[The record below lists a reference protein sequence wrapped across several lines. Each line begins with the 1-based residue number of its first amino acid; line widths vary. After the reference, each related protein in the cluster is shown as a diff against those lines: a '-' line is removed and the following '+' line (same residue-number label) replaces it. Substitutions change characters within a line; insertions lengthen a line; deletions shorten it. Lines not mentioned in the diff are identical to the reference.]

1 MASKICVPCDFGIE
15 NMYDPF
21 HGNVNIEFADETK
34 IKVNSLILS
43 WNSATFCYFF
53 NELRLENVEI
63 KDFTKEAVIFYLESL
78 YSGDIKLEK
87 GLFRELYKLS
97 VVFKTNWL
105 SERCTEYFYQ
115 LCESLSNEF
124 EDLCFVFSEALY
136 AYNTLKND
144 DLMDMVV
151 DRFSKIKN
159 IASIFVERYLK
170 ETFSSTS
177 SVTLDNLL
185 LICAEDCVPVL
196 RSLKEHLVNGEIDDT
211 ARSLLTNPKI
221 VECLADN
228 VDVYEEMLELLAIKC
243 GNMTGDELKDELK
256 MLTNLNVSVIRA
268 TRRLSSTRS
277 KQVVPVKDIPNLF
290 HHYEVFNEMSDEEIL
305 QKLSYIPNISIFMVV
320 ELCYLDE
327 FESVRDKVLQNLTQI
342 FASKSLCRVPSRF
355 IQSFYVPDKLSKLP
369 QLVISEDDT
378 AVIVGTA
385 TSLRELVSTSKLYKF
400 YFQHP
405 AAPQCEKH
413 TECGFML
420 KVTPSSKEEDGK
432 FNIQPVTEESEY
444 PAGIHCHSEVIS
456 AAHMHLVMEVKYSNN
471 RWCTD
476 YHCISWK
483 GRPEYSAERGVEC
496 DGVVLGNANV
506 RLVVYYDIRD
516 IK

>member
-1 MASKICVPCDFGIE
+1 MVSKISVPCDFGIE

-63 KDFTKEAVIFYLESL
+63 KDFTKEAVILYLESL
-78 YSGDIKLEK
+78 YSGDLKLEK

-136 AYNTLKND
+136 ANNTLKNG

-151 DRFSKIKN
+151 DRFSKIEN
-159 IASIFVERYLK
+159 IANKFVERYLK

-185 LICAEDCVPVL
+185 LICAEDYVPVL
-196 RSLKEHLVNGEIDDT
+196 RSLKEHLVRGEIDDT
-211 ARSLLTNPKI
+211 TRSLLTNPEI

-228 VDVYEEMLELLAIKC
+228 LDIYEEIFELLVNKS
-243 GNMTGDELKDELK
+243 GNMAGDELKNESK
-256 MLTNLNVSVIRA
+256 MLTNLNFSVIKA
-268 TRRLSSTRS
+268 TRSFSRTLS
-277 KQVVPVKDIPNLF
+277 KQDVPVKDIPNLF
-290 HHYEVFNEMSDEEIL
+290 HDYNVFNELSDEEKIHISAFMIVDLCRLTGLKSDIVREIL
-305 QKLSYIPNISIFMVV
+305 QNIT
-320 ELCYLDE
+320 
-327 FESVRDKVLQNLTQI
+327 RT
-342 FASKSLCRVPSRF
+342 LCRVPSRYF
-355 IQSFYVPDKLSKLP
+355 ESFFDNKLP
-369 QLVISEDDT
+369 KTFLSEDDT
-378 AVIVGTA
+378 ACIVGKELTKKKLVT
-385 TSLRELVSTSKLYKF
+385 TSELYKF

-405 AAPQCEKH
+405 AAPLCEKH

-420 KVTPSSKEEDGK
+420 KVTPCSRWETGK
-432 FNIQPVTEESEY
+432 FNIQLVTEESEH
-444 PAGIHCHSEVIS
+444 PADIHCHSEVIS
-456 AAHMHLVMEVKYSNN
+456 AAHIHLVVEEYCNN
-471 RWCTD
+471 RW
-476 YHCISWK
+476 YNWCISWRGK
-483 GRPEYSAERGVEC
+483 LEYSEEKG
-496 DGVVLGNANV
+496 GVVWGGLFCDDTIV

>member
-1 MASKICVPCDFGIE
+1 MASKISVPCDFGIE

-43 WNSATFCYFF
+43 WNSAKFCYFF

-63 KDFTKEAVIFYLESL
+63 KDFTKEAVILYLESL
-78 YSGDIKLEK
+78 YSGDLKLEK

-97 VVFKTNWL
+97 VVFKTKWL

-136 AYNTLKND
+136 ANNTLKNG

-151 DRFSKIKN
+151 DRFSKIEN
-159 IASIFVERYLK
+159 VANTFVERYLK

-185 LICAEDCVPVL
+185 LICAEDYVPVL
-196 RSLKEHLVNGEIDDT
+196 RSLKEHLVGGEIDDT
-211 ARSLLTNPKI
+211 TRSLLTNPEI
-221 VECLADN
+221 AECLADN
-228 VDVYEEMLELLAIKC
+228 LDIYEEIFELLVIKS
-243 GNMTGDELKDELK
+243 GNMAGDELKDESK
-256 MLTNLNVSVIRA
+256 MLTNLNLSVIRA
-268 TRRLSSTRS
+268 TRSPSRTLS
-277 KQVVPVKDIPNLF
+277 KQDIPVKDIPNLF
-290 HHYEVFNEMSDEEIL
+290 HDYNVLNGLSDEEKI
-305 QKLSYIPNISIFMVV
+305 QKLSTMPNISAFMIVD
-320 ELCYLDE
+320 LFRLTGLPTTNI
-327 FESVRDKVLQNLTQI
+327 VREVLQNITRT
-342 FASKSLCRVPSRF
+342 LCRVPSRF
-355 IQSFYVPDKLSKLP
+355 FETSSFNHVLYKLDKTF
-369 QLVISEDDT
+369 ISEDDT
-378 AVIVGTA
+378 ACIVGTESTKNKLVT
-385 TSLRELVSTSKLYKF
+385 TSELYKF

-405 AAPQCEKH
+405 AAPLCEKH

-420 KVTPSSKEEDGK
+420 KVTPCLKYEVGN
-432 FNIQPVTEESEY
+432 FYIQLVTKESEY
-444 PAGIHCHSEVIS
+444 PADIHCHSEVIS
-456 AAHMHLVMEVKYSNN
+456 AAHIHLVVERYCNN
-471 RWCTD
+471 RW
-476 YHCISWK
+476 YNWLISWRGK
-483 GRPEYSAERGVEC
+483 PEYSEEKG
-496 DGVVLGNANV
+496 GVVWGGLLCDNTIV

>member
-1 MASKICVPCDFGIE
+1 MVSKISVPCDFGIE

-63 KDFTKEAVIFYLESL
+63 KDFTKEAVILYLESL
-78 YSGDIKLEK
+78 YSGDLNLEK

-97 VVFKTNWL
+97 VVFKTKWL

-136 AYNTLKND
+136 ADHTLKNG

-151 DRFSKIKN
+151 DRFSKIEH
-159 IASIFVERYLK
+159 IANKFVERYLK

-185 LICAEDCVPVL
+185 LICAEDYVPVL
-196 RSLKEHLVNGEIDDT
+196 RSLKEDLVRGEIDDT
-211 ARSLLTNPKI
+211 TRSLLTNPEI

-228 VDVYEEMLELLAIKC
+228 LDIFEEIFELLVVKS
-243 GNMTGDELKDELK
+243 GNMAGDELKDELK
-256 MLTNLNVSVIRA
+256 MLTNLSFSVIRA
-268 TRRLSSTRS
+268 TRSPSRTLS
-277 KQVVPVKDIPNLF
+277 KQDVSVKDIPNLF
-290 HHYEVFNEMSDEEIL
+290 HDDNVFNELSDEEKI
-305 QKLSYIPNISIFMVV
+305 QKLSTMPNISVFMIVDLFCLIV
-320 ELCYLDE
+320 
-327 FESVRDKVLQNLTQI
+327 FKANIVREVLQNITRT
-342 FASKSLCRVPSRF
+342 LCRVPSRF
-355 IQSFYVPDKLSKLP
+355 FETSSYDHVLYKLP
-369 QLVISEDDT
+369 KTFLSEDDT
-378 AVIVGTA
+378 ACIVGTESTEQKLVT
-385 TSLRELVSTSKLYKF
+385 TSELYKF

-405 AAPQCEKH
+405 AAPLCEKH

-420 KVTPSSKEEDGK
+420 KVTPCSRWETGK
-432 FNIQPVTEESEY
+432 FNIQLVTEESEY
-444 PAGIHCHSEVIS
+444 PADIHCHSEVIS
-456 AAHMHLVMEVKYSNN
+456 AAHMHLVVEYCNDRWYNRCYSW
-471 RWCTD
+471 RG
-476 YHCISWK
+476 K
-483 GRPEYSAERGVEC
+483 PEYREEKG
-496 DGVVLGNANV
+496 GVVWGGMLCDDTIV

>member
-1 MASKICVPCDFGIE
+1 MASKISVPCDFGIE

-63 KDFTKEAVIFYLESL
+63 KDFTKEAVILYLESL
-78 YSGDIKLEK
+78 YSGDLKLEK

-136 AYNTLKND
+136 ANNTLKNG

-151 DRFSKIKN
+151 DRFCKIEN
-159 IASIFVERYLK
+159 IANKFVERYLK

-185 LICAEDCVPVL
+185 LICAEDYVPVL
-196 RSLKEHLVNGEIDDT
+196 RSLKEHLVRGEIDDT
-211 ARSLLTNPKI
+211 TRSLLTNPEI

-228 VDVYEEMLELLAIKC
+228 LDIYEEIFELLVNKS
-243 GNMTGDELKDELK
+243 GNMAGDELKDESK
-256 MLTNLNVSVIRA
+256 MLTNLNFSVIRA
-268 TRRLSSTRS
+268 TRSPSRTLS
-277 KQVVPVKDIPNLF
+277 KQDVPVKDIPNLF
-290 HHYEVFNEMSDEEIL
+290 HDHNVLNGFSDEEKI
-305 QKLSYIPNISIFMVV
+305 QKLSSMPNISVFMIVD
-320 ELCYLDE
+320 LFRLIGLN
-327 FESVRDKVLQNLTQI
+327 SNIVREVLQNITRT
-342 FASKSLCRVPSRF
+342 LCRVPSRYF
-355 IQSFYVPDKLSKLP
+355 ETFFYNHVLYKLDKTF
-369 QLVISEDDT
+369 ISEDDT
-378 AVIVGTA
+378 AVVVGTNTTLVQLVT
-385 TSLRELVSTSKLYKF
+385 TSELYKF

-405 AAPQCEKH
+405 AAPLCEKH

-420 KVTPSSKEEDGK
+420 KVTPCSRWETGK
-432 FNIQPVTEESEY
+432 FNIELVTEESEY
-444 PAGIHCHSEVIS
+444 PADFHCHIEVIS
-456 AAHMHLVMEVKYSNN
+456 AAHMHLVVEYYYNDRWNN
-471 RWCTD
+471 WCF
-476 YHCISWK
+476 SWRGK
-483 GRPEYSAERGVEC
+483 PEYSVERG
-496 DGVVLGNANV
+496 GVVWGGMLCDDITA

>member
-1 MASKICVPCDFGIE
+1 MASKICVPCDFGIQ

-63 KDFTKEAVIFYLESL
+63 KDFTKEAVILYLESL
-78 YSGDIKLEK
+78 YSGDLKLEK

-115 LCESLSNEF
+115 LCESISNEF

-136 AYNTLKND
+136 TYNTLKNG
-144 DLMDMVV
+144 DLMHMVV
-151 DRFSKIKN
+151 DRFSKIEN

-177 SVTLDNLL
+177 SVTLDNLM

-196 RSLKEHLVNGEIDDT
+196 RSLKEHLVNGEIDANT
-211 ARSLLTNPKI
+211 RSLLTDSQI

-228 VDVYEEMLELLAIKC
+228 PDIYEEMFELLAIKS
-243 GNMTGDELKDELK
+243 GNDFK
-256 MLTNLNVSVIRA
+256 MLTNLNFSVIRA
-268 TRRLSSTRS
+268 TRSPSRTLS
-277 KQVVPVKDIPNLF
+277 KQIVPVKEIPNLF
-290 HHYEVFNEMSDEEIL
+290 HDCEVFNKLSDEEIL
-305 QKLSYIPNISIFMVV
+305 QKLSSMQNISIFMVV
-320 ELCYLDE
+320 ELCYMYE
-327 FESVRDKVLQNLTQI
+327 FQSVRDKVLQNITQI
-342 FASKSLCRVPSRF
+342 FASKSLCRVPNRF
-355 IQSFYVPDKLSKLP
+355 IQRFLNPGVLSKLP
-369 QLVISEDDT
+369 QSVISEDDT
-378 AVIVGTA
+378 AVIVGTETTFIRLVT
-385 TSLRELVSTSKLYKF
+385 TSELYKL

-420 KVTPSSKEEDGK
+420 QVTPCSKEEAGK
-432 FNIQPVTEESEY
+432 YNIQLVTEESEY
-444 PAGIHCHSEVIS
+444 PADIHCHNEVIS
-456 AAHMHLVMEVKYSNN
+456 AAHMHLVIELKYGGI
-471 RWCTD
+471 WCSD
-476 YHCISWK
+476 SDCNSWR
-483 GRPEYSAERGVEC
+483 GRPEYSEKRGGILWG
-496 DGVVLGNANV
+496 GVSCGNYPA

-516 IK
+516 SK

>member
-1 MASKICVPCDFGIE
+1 MASKISVPCDFGIE

-63 KDFTKEAVIFYLESL
+63 KDFTKDAVILYLESL
-78 YSGDIKLEK
+78 YSGDLKLEK

-97 VVFKTNWL
+97 VVFKTKWL

-136 AYNTLKND
+136 ANHTLKNG

-151 DRFSKIKN
+151 DRFSKIEN
-159 IASIFVERYLK
+159 IANKFVERYLK

-185 LICAEDCVPVL
+185 LICAEDYVPVL
-196 RSLKEHLVNGEIDDT
+196 RSLKEHLVRGEIDDT
-211 ARSLLTNPKI
+211 TRSLLTNPEI
-221 VECLADN
+221 VECLAENLDI
-228 VDVYEEMLELLAIKC
+228 YEEIFELLVNKS
-243 GNMTGDELKDELK
+243 GNMVGGELKDELK
-256 MLTNLNVSVIRA
+256 MLTNLSFSVIRA
-268 TRRLSSTRS
+268 TRSPSRTLS
-277 KQVVPVKDIPNLF
+277 KQDIPVKNIPNLF
-290 HHYEVFNEMSDEEIL
+290 HDYNVFNELSDEEII
-305 QKLSYIPNISIFMVV
+305 QKLSSMPNISVFMFVDLFCLSGFKTNTLH
-320 ELCYLDE
+320 E
-327 FESVRDKVLQNLTQI
+327 VLQNITQT
-342 FASKSLCRVPSRF
+342 LCRVPSRYF
-355 IQSFYVPDKLSKLP
+355 KSFFYNTLP
-369 QLVISEDDT
+369 KTFLSEDDT
-378 AVIVGTA
+378 ACIVGTELTKNKLVT
-385 TSLRELVSTSKLYKF
+385 TSELYKF

-405 AAPQCEKH
+405 AAPLCEKH
-413 TECGFML
+413 TECGFLL
-420 KVTPSSKEEDGK
+420 KVTPCLKYEVGN
-432 FNIQPVTEESEY
+432 FNIQLVTEESEY
-444 PAGIHCHSEVIS
+444 PADIHCHSKVIS
-456 AAHMHLVMEVKYSNN
+456 AAHMHLVVEMYFND
-471 RWCTD
+471 RWYNT
-476 YHCISWK
+476 CISWRGK
-483 GRPEYSAERGVEC
+483 PEYSEEKG
-496 DGVVLGNANV
+496 GVVWGGLLCDNSRV

>member
-43 WNSATFCYFF
+43 WNSAKFCYFF

-63 KDFTKEAVIFYLESL
+63 KDFTKEAVVLYLESL
-78 YSGDIKLEK
+78 YSGDLKLEK

-97 VVFKTNWL
+97 VVLKTKWL
-105 SERCTEYFYQ
+105 SESCTEYFYQ
-115 LCESLSNEF
+115 LCESISNEF

-136 AYNTLKND
+136 ANNTLKNG

-151 DRFSKIKN
+151 DRFSKIEN
-159 IASIFVERYLK
+159 ISCIFVERYLK

-185 LICAEDCVPVL
+185 LICTEDYFPVL

-228 VDVYEEMLELLAIKC
+228 LDVYEEIFELLAIKC
-243 GNMTGDELKDELK
+243 GNMTGDELKNELK

-268 TRRLSSTRS
+268 TRRLSRTRS
-277 KQVVPVKDIPNLF
+277 NQVVPVKDIPNLF
-290 HHYEVFNEMSDEEIL
+290 HHYEVFNEMSDEEKMW
-305 QKLSYIPNISIFMVV
+305 KLSCMQNISIFMVV
-320 ELCYLDE
+320 ELCYLGE
-327 FESVRDKVLQNLTQI
+327 FESVRDKVLQNITQI

-378 AVIVGTA
+378 AVIVGTK
-385 TSLRELVSTSKLYKF
+385 TSFKKLLTTSELYKL

-420 KVTPSSKEEDGK
+420 KVTPSSKEEAGK
-432 FNIQPVTEESEY
+432 FNIQLVTEESEY
-444 PAGIHCHSEVIS
+444 LAGIHCHSEVIS
-456 AAHMHLVMEVKYSNN
+456 AAHMHLVIEWNYRG
-471 RWCTD
+471 RWFTD
-476 YHCISWK
+476 YHGISWK
-483 GRPEYSAERGVEC
+483 GRPEYSETIGYVEWG
-496 DGVVLGNANV
+496 DMGSGL
-506 RLVVYYDIRD
+506 
-516 IK
+516 

>member
-1 MASKICVPCDFGIE
+1 MASKICVPCDFGIQ

-34 IKVNSLILS
+34 LKVNSLILS

-63 KDFTKEAVIFYLESL
+63 KDFTKEAVILYLESL
-78 YSGDIKLEK
+78 YSGDLKLEK

-105 SERCTEYFYQ
+105 SEHCTEYFYQ
-115 LCESLSNEF
+115 LCEGISNEF

-136 AYNTLKND
+136 TYNTLKNG

-151 DRFSKIKN
+151 DRFSKIEN

-177 SVTLDNLL
+177 SVTLDNLM

-196 RSLKEHLVNGEIDDT
+196 RSLKEHLVNGEIDANT
-211 ARSLLTNPKI
+211 RSLLTDSQI

-228 VDVYEEMLELLAIKC
+228 PDIYEEMFELLAIKS
-243 GNMTGDELKDELK
+243 GNDFK
-256 MLTNLNVSVIRA
+256 MLTNLNFSVIKA
-268 TRRLSSTRS
+268 TRSPSRTLS
-277 KQVVPVKDIPNLF
+277 KQIVPVNDIPNLF
-290 HHYEVFNEMSDEEIL
+290 HDYKVFIGLSDEEIL
-305 QKLSYIPNISIFMVV
+305 QKLSSIQNISIFMVV
-320 ELCYLDE
+320 ELCCMKE
-327 FESVRDKVLQNLTQI
+327 FRSVRDKVIQNITQI

-355 IQSFYVPDKLSKLP
+355 IQSFLNPDVLSKLP
-369 QLVISEDDT
+369 QSVISEDDIT
-378 AVIVGTA
+378 VIVGTK
-385 TSLRELVSTSKLYKF
+385 TLLNRLVTTAELYKF

-405 AAPQCEKH
+405 AALHCEKH

-420 KVTPSSKEEDGK
+420 QVTTSSKEEYGK
-432 FNIQPVTEESEY
+432 FNIQLVTEESEY
-444 PAGIHCHSEVIS
+444 PADIHCHSEVIS
-456 AAHMHLVMEVKYSNN
+456 AAHMYLVIEWNYGG
-471 RWCTD
+471 RQCTNF
-476 YHCISWK
+476 YCNSWR
-483 GRPEYSAERGVEC
+483 GRPEYSEERG
-496 DGVVLGNANV
+496 GVVWGGVRCANSAV

-516 IK
+516 SK

>member
-1 MASKICVPCDFGIE
+1 MASKICVPCDFGIQ

-63 KDFTKEAVIFYLESL
+63 KDFSKEAVILYLESL
-78 YSGDIKLEK
+78 YSGDLQLEK

-115 LCESLSNEF
+115 LCESISNEF

-136 AYNTLKND
+136 TYNTLKNG

-151 DRFSKIKN
+151 DRFSKIEN

-177 SVTLDNLL
+177 SVTLDNLM

-196 RSLKEHLVNGEIDDT
+196 RSLKEHLVNGEIDANT
-211 ARSLLTNPKI
+211 RSLLTDSQI

-228 VDVYEEMLELLAIKC
+228 PDIYKEMFELLAIKS
-243 GNMTGDELKDELK
+243 GNDFK
-256 MLTNLNVSVIRA
+256 MLTNLTFSVIRA
-268 TRRLSSTRS
+268 TRSPSRTLS

-290 HHYEVFNEMSDEEIL
+290 HDLEVFNKLSDEEKIW
-305 QKLSYIPNISIFMVV
+305 KLSSIPNISIFMVV
-320 ELCYLDE
+320 ELCYMYK
-327 FESVRDKVLQNLTQI
+327 FESVRDKVLQNITQI

-355 IQSFYVPDKLSKLP
+355 IQNFDDPGILFKFPHS
-369 QLVISEDDT
+369 VISEADT
-378 AVIVGTA
+378 AVIVGTE
-385 TSLRELVSTSKLYKF
+385 TLFKELVTTSELYKF

-405 AAPQCEKH
+405 AAPQCDKH

-420 KVTPSSKEEDGK
+420 QVTPCSKEEAGK
-432 FNIQPVTEESEY
+432 YNIQLVTEESEY
-444 PAGIHCHSEVIS
+444 PADIHCHSEVIS
-456 AAHMHLVMEVKYSNN
+456 AAHMHLVIEWNYGG
-471 RWCTD
+471 RQCTNF
-476 YHCISWK
+476 YCNSWR
-483 GRPEYSAERGVEC
+483 GRPEYSEERGCVVWG
-496 DGVVLGNANV
+496 GVLCGNYPV

-516 IK
+516 SK

>member
-1 MASKICVPCDFGIE
+1 MATKICVPCDFGIE

-21 HGNVNIEFADETK
+21 HGNVNIEFADESK

-63 KDFTKEAVIFYLESL
+63 KDFTKEAVILYLESL

-136 AYNTLKND
+136 ANNTLKNG

-151 DRFSKIKN
+151 DRFSKIEN

-185 LICAEDCVPVL
+185 LICAEDYFPVL

-211 ARSLLTNPKI
+211 VRSLLTNPKI

-228 VDVYEEMLELLAIKC
+228 LDVYEEMFELLAIKC
-243 GNMTGDELKDELK
+243 GTGDELKDKLK
-256 MLTNLNVSVIRA
+256 MLTYLNVSVFRA
-268 TRRLSSTRS
+268 TRSPSRTLS
-277 KQVVPVKDIPNLF
+277 KKVVPEKDIPNLF
-290 HHYEVFNEMSDEEIL
+290 HDYVVFNVDM
-305 QKLSYIPNISIFMVV
+305 
-320 ELCYLDE
+320 
-327 FESVRDKVLQNLTQI
+327 
-342 FASKSLCRVPSRF
+342 CRRLRSRF
-355 IQSFYVPDKLSKLP
+355 EIIK
-369 QLVISEDDT
+369 
-378 AVIVGTA
+378 
-385 TSLRELVSTSKLYKF
+385 R
-400 YFQHP
+400 
-405 AAPQCEKH
+405 
-413 TECGFML
+413 
-420 KVTPSSKEEDGK
+420 TPG
-432 FNIQPVTEESEY
+432 
-444 PAGIHCHSEVIS
+444 
-456 AAHMHLVMEVKYSNN
+456 
-471 RWCTD
+471 
-476 YHCISWK
+476 
-483 GRPEYSAERGVEC
+483 
-496 DGVVLGNANV
+496 
-506 RLVVYYDIRD
+506 
-516 IK
+516 